1 MVSELD
7 MKGIGKNIRILRQN
21 HKMTQKQ
28 LAEATGLATIT
39 IQQYE
44 RGIREPRFDNLTRIA
59 KALNVSPIVFTIP
72 GLEVLSDEEAEKIKN
87 HVPSKEAQLLNEQLP
102 KKNQEGLE
110 LFGHLIGTNNVLLL
124 LDAVSVM
131 NSNGIDEAVKRFLE
145 VAEIPKYQHEDCE
158 PAETIE
164 ISPLWPDQK

>member
-1 MVSELD
+1 MHCIAFKWICQYFFTIHLECYFPLWYYSSKWGVVLVSELD

-59 KALNVSPIVFTIP
+59 SSKCFSHSFYYSRAWGSKWWGSRKDQESCSLKRSPT
-72 GLEVLSDEEAEKIKN
+72 SQWATAEKKSRR
-87 HVPSKEAQLLNEQLP
+87 PRTFWA
-102 KKNQEGLE
+102 
-110 LFGHLIGTNNVLLL
+110 
-124 LDAVSVM
+124 
-131 NSNGIDEAVKRFLE
+131 
-145 VAEIPKYQHEDCE
+145 
-158 PAETIE
+158 
-164 ISPLWPDQK
+164 PDWYK

>member
-87 HVPSKEAQLLNEQLP
+87 HVPSKEAQLLNEQLQ
-102 KKNQEGLE
+102 KKNQEGL
-110 LFGHLIGTNNVLLL
+110 
-124 LDAVSVM
+124 
-131 NSNGIDEAVKRFLE
+131 
-145 VAEIPKYQHEDCE
+145 
-158 PAETIE
+158 
-164 ISPLWPDQK
+164 